1 MNCEEYRQALTEDP
15 TFSGGKAH
23 LAECKE
29 CQAFRASFLGFEGRI
44 EAALRIP
51 VPPLKMPELPAIES
65 SGENVDNADRT
76 NVVAIKPRARV
87 TTPAWFALAASV
99 ALVAMLGVRMFEG
112 HGHGEFSSLAEE
124 IVAHLDHEPQALRV
138 TDRPVSD
145 ARLERIV
152 PANMANMNHDAGL
165 ITYARNCEINGNT
178 VPHLVIQGKKGPV
191 TVILL
196 PDERVLEAEV
206 LDGEGINGMLIPV
219 GNGSIAIIGEK
230 DEELGN
236 IRDSV
241 VNSVTWST

>member
-1 MNCEEYRQALTEDP
+1 MNCEEYRQALAEDP

-29 CQAFRASFLGFEGRI
+29 CQVFRASFLEFESRI
-44 EAALRIP
+44 EAALNIP
-51 VPPLKMPELPAIES
+51 VPPLNMPELPAIEIS
-65 SGENVDNADRT
+65 DESADSIDRK

-99 ALVAMLGVRMFEG
+99 ALVAMLGVRMFGG
-112 HGHGEFSSLAEE
+112 HGDYSSLAEE
-124 IVAHLDHEPQALRV
+124 IVAHLEHEPQALRV

-145 ARLERIV
+145 ARLTRIV
-152 PANMANMNHDAGL
+152 PADMANLNHDAGL
-165 ITYARNCEINGNT
+165 ITYARNCEINGNI

-206 LDGEGINGMLIPV
+206 LDGDGINGMLIPV
-219 GNGSIAIIGEK
+219 GDGSIAIIGEK

-236 IRDSV
+236 IRNSV

>member
-1 MNCEEYRQALTEDP
+1 MNCEEYRQALIEDP

-29 CQAFRASFLGFEGRI
+29 CQAFRASFLEFESRI
-44 EAALRIP
+44 EAALHIP

-65 SGENVDNADRT
+65 SEESADKIDRK
-76 NVVAIKPRARV
+76 NVVAIKPRVRV
-87 TTPAWFALAASV
+87 SAPAWLAVAASV
-99 ALVAMLGVRMFEG
+99 ALVVMLGVQMFGG
-112 HGHGEFSSLAEE
+112 HGHGEYSSLAEE

-145 ARLERIV
+145 ARLARIV
-152 PANMANMNHDAGL
+152 PADMANLNHDAGL
-165 ITYARNCEINGNT
+165 ITYARNCEINGNI

-196 PDERVLEAEV
+196 PDERVLEAEI

-219 GNGSIAIIGEK
+219 GDGSIAIIGEK
-230 DEELGN
+230 DEELDS
-236 IRDSV
+236 IRDNL
-241 VNSVTWST
+241 VNSVAWST

>member
-15 TFSGGKAH
+15 TFSGGEEH

-29 CQAFRASFLGFEGRI
+29 CQAFRASFLDFESRV

-51 VPPLKMPELPAIES
+51 VPPLKMPDLPAIES
-65 SGENVDNADRT
+65 NGESTDNIDRE
-76 NVVAIKPRARV
+76 NVVAIKPRARI

-99 ALVAMLGVRMFEG
+99 ALAAMLGVRMFDS

-124 IVAHLDHEPQALRV
+124 LVAHLDHEPQALRV

-145 ARLERIV
+145 ARLSRIV
-152 PANMANMNHDAGL
+152 PSDMANLNHDAGL

-206 LDGEGINGMLIPV
+206 LDGEGINGVLIPV
-219 GNGSIAIIGEK
+219 GDGSIAIIGEK
-230 DEELGN
+230 GEELGS

-241 VNSVTWST
+241 VNSVNWST

>member
-15 TFSGGKAH
+15 KFSGGKEH

-29 CQAFRASFLGFEGRI
+29 CQAFRASFLDFEGRV

-65 SGENVDNADRT
+65 SGESADNVDRT
-76 NVVAIKPRARV
+76 NVVTIKPRARV
-87 TTPAWFALAASV
+87 TAPAWFAMAASV
-99 ALVAMLGVRMFEG
+99 ALVVMLGVRVFDG
-112 HGHGEFSSLAEE
+112 HGHGEYSSLAEE
-124 IVAHLDHEPQALRV
+124 IVAHLEHEPHALRV

-145 ARLERIV
+145 ERLARVV
-152 PANMANMNHDAGL
+152 PANVANLDHDAGL
-165 ITYARNCEINGNT
+165 ITYAMPCEINGNT

-236 IRDSV
+236 IRESV
-241 VNSVTWST
+241 VNSVAWST

>member
-1 MNCEEYRQALTEDP
+1 MNCEEYRQALAEDP

-29 CQAFRASFLGFEGRI
+29 CQAFRASFLELESRI
-44 EAALRIP
+44 EAALNIP
-51 VPPLKMPELPAIES
+51 VPPLDMPELPAIEG
-65 SGENVDNADRT
+65 SGASTDDIERG

-99 ALVAMLGVRMFEG
+99 ALVAMLGVRMFDS
-112 HGHGEFSSLAEE
+112 HGHGDYSSLAEE

-138 TDRPVSD
+138 TDRAVSD
-145 ARLERIV
+145 ARLSRVV
-152 PANMANMNHDAGL
+152 PANIANLNHDAGL
-165 ITYARNCEINGNT
+165 ITYARPCEINGNK

-219 GNGSIAIIGEK
+219 GDGSIAIIGEK